1 MRESDKH
8 FIWAIVYAII
18 MIGCCVFSISAA
30 RHEDDDVW
38 VSIDN
43 HLDEFTYDS
52 TYHSINDE
60 HTFYL
65 FDTDSTKI
73 CMVSLDDKRRRAT
86 AFANYN
92 YHSKVIG
99 YSVNPWSRKVYKK
112 LIKRVPEKYRVD
124 GEELWKKELLD
135 KINNSDKH

>member
-1 MRESDKH
+1 MKEIDKH
-8 FIWAIVYAII
+8 FLGTIITAII
-18 MIGCCVFSISAA
+18 MIGCLVFTVCAT

-38 VSIDN
+38 VSIYK
-43 HLDEFTYDS
+43 HLDEFTYDH

-65 FDTDSTKI
+65 FDIDSTKI
-73 CMVSLDDKRRRAT
+73 CMVSLNDKRRRAT

-99 YSVNPWSRKVYKK
+99 SSFNPWSRTVYKK
-112 LIKRVPEKYRVD
+112 LIQRVPEKYRVYNED
-124 GEELWKKELLD
+124 LWKKELLN
-135 KINNSDKH
+135 KINNPDKH

>member
-1 MRESDKH
+1 MVTIGDKH
-8 FIWAIVYAII
+8 
-18 MIGCCVFSISAA
+18 
-30 RHEDDDVW
+30 
-38 VSIDN
+38 
-43 HLDEFTYDS
+43 
-52 TYHSINDE
+52 
-60 HTFYL
+60 
-65 FDTDSTKI
+65 K
-73 CMVSLDDKRRRAT
+73 KAT

-99 YSVNPWSRKVYKK
+99 SSANPWSKKVYKK